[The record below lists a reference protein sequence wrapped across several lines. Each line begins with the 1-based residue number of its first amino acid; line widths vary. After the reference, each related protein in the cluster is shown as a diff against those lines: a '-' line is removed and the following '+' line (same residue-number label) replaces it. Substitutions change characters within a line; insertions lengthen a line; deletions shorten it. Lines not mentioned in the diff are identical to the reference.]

1 MSGSR
6 QRPALL
12 VKSRSQ
18 WRQWLSKNHDKVR
31 EVWLVFFKGDER
43 AKSTSY
49 DDALDEALCFGWVD
63 SLVKRLS
70 DKRYAR
76 KFTPRKADSRWSS
89 VNKRRYERLK
99 AEGRLAGPGLARPP
113 AEATTDAP
121 RPTVSEVPRVIVR
134 GLKADARAWKA
145 FEKLPPSHQR
155 RYLGWIA
162 SAKREETQ
170 QKRLREAIKM
180 LAAGQRIGLK

>member
-1 MSGSR
+1 MAAKKLDIWEMR
-6 QRPALL
+6 
-12 VKSRSQ
+12 SRSQ

-31 EVWLVFFKGDER
+31 EIWLVFFKGDER
-43 AKSTSY
+43 GKTVSY

-63 SLVKRLS
+63 SLVKRL
-70 DKRYAR
+70 DERRYAR

-99 AEGRLAGPGLARPP
+99 AEGRLAAPGRARPP
-113 AEATTDAP
+113 AATVTDAP
-121 RPTVSEVPRVIVR
+121 RPAISEVPLAIVK
-134 GLKADARAWKA
+134 GLKANRAAWQA

-162 SAKREETQ
+162 SAKRVETQ
-170 QKRLREAIKM
+170 QKRLREAMKM
-180 LAAGQRIGLK
+180 LASGERLGLK